1 MQGGDAPARSQELI
15 FLDPDDDLGTVRA
28 KLESSPADDVFL
40 VVPRRAATLRTPLEY
55 RILARLAHELS
66 TDVTVVSADA
76 GRRQLAHQEGLRTR
90 RGYTGVRHL
99 AEAAGAP
106 DDRDRLPQLP
116 EWVPLPSVTSLV
128 VLAVLVALG
137 AVLVFGAL
145 PVMQVTIT
153 PASEAFQ
160 RELEL
165 TVDPAVRTADPATG
179 VLPGETLQDRFDLAG
194 SVPATGQKAVG
205 SEQARGEVV
214 FSNGSGNAVTLP
226 ARTVLVARN
235 GARFLTDAE
244 LRVNPYSFG
253 TARVGVTAE
262 QRGIAGNLDVNQMAT
277 TDPPLQGL
285 TVTNQRPIAGGAD
298 RQAPAVAEG
307 DRAKL
312 KEQLTLRAREQAV
325 AQFGARGG
333 AAKSMPTTMLQVKL
347 ESETYTPS
355 VDTESDQLSGT
366 MTVSASIV
374 GWDNQG
380 LNSLVQKM
388 LLDHYGPRYDLPM
401 NQLRLLP
408 PEVLNAQN
416 GRMRVRVKADAMVVY
431 NVDTDPVV
439 SGLRGKTADEAR
451 AFLGSQP
458 GLGGAPRIEIS
469 PSWAPRAYRIEVAV
483 AAPK

>member
-1 MQGGDAPARSQELI
+1 MTGGGAPARSQELI

-76 GRRQLAHQEGLRTR
+76 GRRQLAQQEGLRTR

-106 DDRDRLPQLP
+106 NDRLPRIP
-116 EWVPLPSVTSLV
+116 EWVPIPSATSLV
-128 VLAVLVALG
+128 VLAVLLALG
-137 AVLVFGAL
+137 AVLAFGAL

-153 PASEAFQ
+153 PASETFQ

-165 TVDPAVRTADPATG
+165 IVDPAARTADPATG

-205 SEQARGEVV
+205 RDQARGEVV
-214 FSNGSGNAVTLP
+214 FSNGSANAVTLP

-244 LRVNPYSFG
+244 LQVNPYSFG

-262 QRGIAGNLDVNQMAT
+262 QRGIAGNLDVNQVAT
-277 TDPPLQGL
+277 TDPPIQGL

-298 RQAPAVAEG
+298 RPAAAVAEA

-312 KEQLTLRAREQAV
+312 KEQLTQRAREQAA
-325 AQFGARGG
+325 AQFAARGG

-347 ESETYTPS
+347 ESENYTPA

-388 LLDHYGPRYDLPM
+388 LLDSYGPRYDLPM

-416 GRMRVRVKADAMVVY
+416 GRLRVRVKADAMVIY
-431 NVDTDPVV
+431 TVDTDPVV
-439 SGLRGKTADEAR
+439 AGLRGKTADEAR
-451 AFLGSQP
+451 AFLGGQP
-458 GLGGAPRIEIS
+458 GLGGAPLIEIN
-469 PSWAPRAYRIEVAV
+469 PAWAPRAYRIELAV

>member
-1 MQGGDAPARSQELI
+1 
-15 FLDPDDDLGTVRA
+15 
-28 KLESSPADDVFL
+28 
-40 VVPRRAATLRTPLEY
+40 
-55 RILARLAHELS
+55 
-66 TDVTVVSADA
+66 
-76 GRRQLAHQEGLRTR
+76 
-90 RGYTGVRHL
+90 
-99 AEAAGAP
+99 
-106 DDRDRLPQLP
+106 
-116 EWVPLPSVTSLV
+116 
-128 VLAVLVALG
+128 
-137 AVLVFGAL
+137 VLVFGAL
-145 PVMQVTIT
+145 PVLQVTVT
-153 PASEAFQ
+153 PASETFQ

-165 TVDPAVRTADPATG
+165 TVDPAVRSADPATG

-205 SEQARGEVV
+205 RDQARGEVV

-226 ARTVLVARN
+226 AKTVLVARN

-244 LRVNPYSFG
+244 LRVNPFSFG

-262 QRGIAGNLDVNQMAT
+262 QRGIAGNIDVNQMAT

-285 TVTNQRPIAGGAD
+285 TVTNQKPITGGAD

-312 KEQLTLRAREQAV
+312 KEQLTLRAREQAA
-325 AQFGARGG
+325 AQFAARGG

-347 ESETYTPS
+347 ESESYTPP
-355 VDTESDQLSGT
+355 VDTESEQLSGT

-388 LLDHYGPRYDLPM
+388 LLDRYGAHYDLPM

-408 PEVLNAQN
+408 PEVLDAQN
-416 GRMRVRVKADAMVVY
+416 GRMRVRVKADAMVIY
-431 NVDTDPVV
+431 SVDTDPVV

-458 GLGGAPRIEIS
+458 GLAGAPRIEIS
-469 PSWAPRAYRIEVAV
+469 PSWAPRAYRIELDVAS
-483 AAPK
+483 PK

>member
-1 MQGGDAPARSQELI
+1 
-15 FLDPDDDLGTVRA
+15 
-28 KLESSPADDVFL
+28 
-40 VVPRRAATLRTPLEY
+40 
-55 RILARLAHELS
+55 
-66 TDVTVVSADA
+66 
-76 GRRQLAHQEGLRTR
+76 
-90 RGYTGVRHL
+90 
-99 AEAAGAP
+99 
-106 DDRDRLPQLP
+106 
-116 EWVPLPSVTSLV
+116 
-128 VLAVLVALG
+128 
-137 AVLVFGAL
+137 
-145 PVMQVTIT
+145 MQVTVT
-153 PASEAFQ
+153 PASETFQ
-160 RELEL
+160 SELEL
-165 TVDPAVRTADPATG
+165 IVDPAVRSADPATG
-179 VLPGETLQDRFDLAG
+179 VCRARRSRIASIWPG

-205 SEQARGEVV
+205 RDQARGEVV

-226 ARTVLVARN
+226 AGTVLVARN

-244 LRVNPYSFG
+244 LKVNPFSFG
-253 TARVGVTAE
+253 AARVGVTAE

-285 TVTNQRPIAGGAD
+285 TVTNQKPIAGGAD

-312 KEQLTLRAREQAV
+312 KEQLTLRAREQAF

-347 ESETYTPS
+347 ESESYTPS

-388 LLDHYGPRYDLPM
+388 LLDRYGPRYDLPM

-416 GRMRVRVKADAMVVY
+416 GRLRVRVKADAMVVF
-431 NVDTDPVV
+431 NVDTDPV
-439 SGLRGKTADEAR
+439 GLRPTR
-451 AFLGSQP
+451 
-458 GLGGAPRIEIS
+458 
-469 PSWAPRAYRIEVAV
+469 
-483 AAPK
+483 

>member
-1 MQGGDAPARSQELI
+1 VPARSQELI

-40 VVPRRAATLRTPLEY
+40 VVPRHAATLRTPLEY

-90 RGYTGVRHL
+90 RGYAGVRHL

-106 DDRDRLPQLP
+106 SGRLPQLP
-116 EWVPLPSVTSLV
+116 EWVPLPSVTRLIV
-128 VLAVLVALG
+128 LIVLAALG
-137 AVLVFGAL
+137 LALAFGAL
-145 PVMQVTIT
+145 PVMQVTVT

-165 TVDPAVRTADPATG
+165 TVDPAVRTADPAKG

-194 SVPATGQKAVG
+194 SVAATGQKAVG
-205 SEQARGEVV
+205 RDQARGEVV

-226 ARTVLVARN
+226 AKSVLVARN

-244 LRVNPYSFG
+244 LKVNPFSFG

-262 QRGIAGNLDVNQMAT
+262 QGGIAGNLDVNQMAT
-277 TDPPLQGL
+277 TDPPIQGI
-285 TVTNQRPIAGGAD
+285 TVTNQKPITGGAD

-325 AQFGARGG
+325 AQFAARGG
-333 AAKSMPTTMLQVKL
+333 AAKSMPPTMLQVKL

-388 LLDHYGPRYDLPM
+388 LLDLYGPRYDLPM

-408 PEVLNAQN
+408 PEVLDAQN
-416 GRMRVRVKADAMVVY
+416 GHMRVRVKADAMVVY
-431 NVDTDPVV
+431 IVDTAPVV
-439 SGLRGKTADEAR
+439 AGLRGKTTDEAR

-458 GLGGAPRIEIS
+458 GLADAPRIEIS

-483 AAPK
+483 TTPK